1 MNEKHMQDMKNHD
14 NDVKSGKAKEI
25 FKVMK
30 KEKKRCWRNFKA
42 IGKNWGRVFFWLY
55 SEQVMR
61 FVRITAIRC

>member
-30 KEKKRCWRNFKA
+30 KGKKDVGGILRLSAKIEGVCFSDFTVNK
-42 IGKNWGRVFFWLY
+42 
-55 SEQVMR
+55 
-61 FVRITAIRC
+61 

>member
-30 KEKKRCWRNFKA
+30 KEKKDVGGILRLSAKIEGVCFSDFTVNK
-42 IGKNWGRVFFWLY
+42 
-55 SEQVMR
+55 
-61 FVRITAIRC
+61 

>member
-1 MNEKHMQDMKNHD
+1 MVAAGMNEKHMQDMKNHD

-42 IGKNWGRVFFWLY
+42 IGKN
-55 SEQVMR
+55 
-61 FVRITAIRC
+61 